1 MCKLNNKSQKH
12 FKYYFLN
19 QKKTKTKQFNCT
31 GNFTTK
37 AINFLYKI
45 PLLGIANNCKS
56 INCSQLSQ
64 IYHFCYSNTLG
75 T

>member
-1 MCKLNNKSQKH
+1 MCKLNNKSQKL

-19 QKKTKTKQFNCT
+19 QKKKFNCT
-31 GNFTTK
+31 GNLTTK
-37 AINFLYKI
+37 AVNFLYKI

-56 INCSQLSQ
+56 VSCSQLSQ